1 MSRFASLLFAGTVG
15 LGAMGAA
22 DAATFYVRT
31 DGGDATQCNGRA
43 DAAYPGSGSGQNCAW
58 KHPYYALPSKGT
70 ARIAGGDTLRIGSG
84 EYMIGYGAPGTT
96 CASTDR
102 TACGLGRIPSGTAS
116 APTRILGN
124 ASAPPKLWG
133 AESTRTVLS
142 LHGSSNVE
150 VGHLEITDKDRCVN
164 SHSVASAACK
174 KSGAPYGN
182 WASVGIGASA
192 SGNVWLHDVNIH
204 GMATHGINAGGLTNW
219 TMERVRINHN
229 GWAGWDANVGAAS
242 NNSGRIILRDV
253 EVAWNGCGQDP
264 VSGAAVNCW
273 GQKAGGYGDGIGTI
287 TTGGEW

>member
-1 MSRFASLLFAGTVG
+1 MLLTATLG

-31 DGGDATQCNGRA
+31 DGGDAAQCNGRA
-43 DAAYPGSGSGQNCAW
+43 DAPYPGTGAAQNCAW

-70 ARIAGGDTLRIGSG
+70 ARIAGGDTLLIGSG
-84 EYMIGYGAPGTT
+84 EYMIGYGAPGAT

-102 TACGLGRIPSGTAS
+102 TACSLGSIPSGTAS

-133 AESTRTVLS
+133 TEKTWSVMS
-142 LHGSSNVE
+142 LNGSSNVE
-150 VGHLEITDKDRCVN
+150 VGHLEITDKSACI
-164 SHSVASAACK
+164 SAHTVASAACNR
-174 KSGAPYGN
+174 STAPFGQ
-182 WASVGIGASA
+182 WATIGISASA
-192 SGNVWLHDVNIH
+192 SSNVWLHDVNIH
-204 GMATHGINAGGLTNW
+204 GMAMHGINAGGLTNW

-229 GWAGWDANVGAAS
+229 GWAGWDANVGTAS
-242 NNSGRIILRDV
+242 NNSGKIILRDV